1 MSNWDCECKEEG
13 MRKGA
18 RRMSKEELIKWIKRE
33 YSEDNDFYN
42 ELNDELD
49 REFERRDI
57 EIWNEALQEMGK
69 KIRSIRLSDFEDS
82 LPQSLLLKD
91 IEALRKK

>member
-1 MSNWDCECKEEG
+1 
-13 MRKGA
+13 
-18 RRMSKEELIKWIKRE
+18 MSKEELIKWIKRE

-57 EIWNEALQEMGK
+57 EIWNEALQEVEKKAISLAYQKKGK
-69 KIRSIRLSDFEDS
+69 KLVRININHKKLFEMF
-82 LPQSLLLKD
+82 K
-91 IEALRKK
+91 R